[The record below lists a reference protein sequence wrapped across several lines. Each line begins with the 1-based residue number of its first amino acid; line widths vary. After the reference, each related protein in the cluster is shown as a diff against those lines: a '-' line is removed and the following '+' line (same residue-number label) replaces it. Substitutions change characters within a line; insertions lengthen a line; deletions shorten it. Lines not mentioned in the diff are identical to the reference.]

1 MARVIEEQIVAE
13 DATSL
18 TIRFTRRNGRYIDR
32 VVPKVDGMTN
42 EQLLNRWHRRMT
54 IEYLQNRILPTKW
67 NAPEA
72 VV

>member
-1 MARVIEEQIVAE
+1 MARLIEEQIVAE

>member
-1 MARVIEEQIVAE
+1 MARLIEEQIVAE

-54 IEYLQNRILPTKW
+54 IEYLQNRILPSKW